1 MVQDSGCHY
10 NNHHQQQ
17 KQLQAHKYAYQQ
29 QHHRYDHDN
38 EANDKMEN
46 VRVVVRTRPMDRNEI
61 QCGALSVIKVD
72 KLKRSITAVKP
83 PSNISNSNEPPKTYY
98 FDNVFDGDSSQLDLY
113 VDTARPIVEKVLEGY
128 NGTIFAYGQ
137 TGTGKTYTMSGNSE
151 TPQTKGIIPNAFAH
165 IFGHIAKAK
174 ENQKFLVRVSYMEIY
189 NEEVRDL
196 LGKDATKSLEVKERP
211 DIGVFVKDLSGY
223 VVHNADDLENIMKLG
238 NKNRVVGATK
248 MNLESSRSHAIF
260 SITIERSDISEDGQQ
275 YVRVGKL
282 QLVDLAGSERQSK
295 TQTSGQRLKEATKIN
310 FSLSVLGNVI
320 SALVDGKSAHIPYR
334 NSKLTR
340 LLQDSLGGNS
350 KTVMCATISP
360 ADTNYM
366 ETISTLRYASRAKG
380 IQNRMHLN
388 EEPKDALLRHFQEEI
403 ERLRK
408 QLEEGYE
415 GECIDNTLIGADI
428 DIEDDLNDD
437 DEGDDEDDD
446 ENHDNNDNIEN
457 NNVELN
463 GVRIYDTKSNEMK
476 DRRPKYK
483 NNHEKNNM
491 EKKERHEK
499 QLIKKEALE
508 RRKREHQHEI
518 ANAKS
523 EQEQL
528 RNKLISLE
536 GKILVGGENLLEKA
550 QIQQKLLE
558 QSVKELEQRERTEQ
572 TLRETL
578 QQKET
583 ERIDIEERYSSLQEA
598 NTGITKKIHRVMQML
613 LGIKAE
619 LADQQQEHQREKEA
633 IYENIRSLS
642 RELALCELVLNSYT
656 PKEYQSMIGKYTQ
669 WNEDIGE
676 WQLKCVAYTGNN
688 MRKHIVDNKE
698 AIKKEYTDFIDLS
711 QVYLSY
717 NSECVTQPIR
727 PKSSLGSSRPR
738 TSGVPR
744 PTTARRY

>member
-1 MVQDSGCHY
+1 MTED
-10 NNHHQQQ
+10 NNEQQ
-17 KQLQAHKYAYQQ
+17 A
-29 QHHRYDHDN
+29 
-38 EANDKMEN
+38 EVEN
-46 VRVVVRTRPMDRNEI
+46 VRVVVRARPMDRNEI
-61 QCGALSVIKVD
+61 MSGSLSVIKVD
-72 KLKRSITAVKP
+72 KLKRAITVVKP
-83 PSNISNSNEPPKTYY
+83 NATSNEPPKTYC
-98 FDNVFDGDSSQLDLY
+98 FDNVFDGESNQLDLY

-128 NGTIFAYGQ
+128 NGTILAYGQ
-137 TGTGKTYTMSGNSE
+137 TGTGKTYTMSGSAE
-151 TPQTKGIIPNAFAH
+151 SPQTKGIIPNAFAH
-165 IFGHIAKAK
+165 IFGHIAKAR

-196 LGKDATKSLEVKERP
+196 LGKDVTKSLEVKERP

-223 VVHNADDLENIMKLG
+223 VVHNADDLENIMRLG
-238 NKNRVVGATK
+238 NKNRAVGATK

-260 SITIERSDISEDGQQ
+260 SITIERSELGEGGQQ
-275 YVRVGKL
+275 HVRMGKL

-295 TQTSGQRLKEATKIN
+295 TQASGQRLKEATKIN
-310 FSLSVLGNVI
+310 LSLSVLGNVI

-366 ETISTLRYASRAKG
+366 ETISTLRYASRAKN
-380 IQNRMHLN
+380 IQNRMHVN

-415 GECIDNTLIGADI
+415 EDLVEGEEEEE
-428 DIEDDLNDD
+428 EDDDD
-437 DEGDDEDDD
+437 DE
-446 ENHDNNDNIEN
+446 IESE
-457 NNVELN
+457 VLADTQSQLN
-463 GVRIYDTKSNEMK
+463 S
-476 DRRPKYK
+476 
-483 NNHEKNNM
+483 
-491 EKKERHEK
+491 EKKEIREK
-499 QLIKKEALE
+499 RLAKKEALE

-550 QIQQKLLE
+550 QTQQKLLE
-558 QSVKELEQRERTEQ
+558 QSLEELEERERAEQ
-572 TLRETL
+572 ALRETL

-613 LGIKAE
+613 MGAKAE

-642 RELALCELVLNSYT
+642 RELALCELVLNSYI
-656 PKEYQSMIGKYTQ
+656 PKEYQSMINQYTH

-688 MRKHIVDNKE
+688 MRKHISEPKDDNRD
-698 AIKKEYTDFIDLS
+698 ANDFVDLS
-711 QVYLSY
+711 HVYLSY
-717 NSECVTQPIR
+717 NSESVTQPMR
-727 PKSSLGSSRPR
+727 AKSSLGSARPR

>member
-1 MVQDSGCHY
+1 MTED
-10 NNHHQQQ
+10 NNEQQ
-17 KQLQAHKYAYQQ
+17 A
-29 QHHRYDHDN
+29 
-38 EANDKMEN
+38 EVEN
-46 VRVVVRTRPMDRNEI
+46 VRVVVRARPMDRNEI
-61 QCGALSVIKVD
+61 MSGSLSVIKVD
-72 KLKRSITAVKP
+72 KLKRAITVVKP
-83 PSNISNSNEPPKTYY
+83 NATSNEPPKTYY
-98 FDNVFDGDSSQLDLY
+98 FDNVFDGESNQLDLY

-128 NGTIFAYGQ
+128 NGTILAYGQ
-137 TGTGKTYTMSGNSE
+137 TGTGKTYTMSGNAES
-151 TPQTKGIIPNAFAH
+151 PQTKGIIPNAFAH
-165 IFGHIAKAK
+165 IFGHIAKAR

-196 LGKDATKSLEVKERP
+196 LGKDVTKSLEVKERP

-223 VVHNADDLENIMKLG
+223 VVHNADDLENIMRLG
-238 NKNRVVGATK
+238 NKNRAVGATK

-260 SITIERSDISEDGQQ
+260 SITIERSELGEGGQQ
-275 YVRVGKL
+275 HVRMGKL

-295 TQTSGQRLKEATKIN
+295 TQASGQRLKEATKIN
-310 FSLSVLGNVI
+310 LSLSVLGNVI

-366 ETISTLRYASRAKG
+366 ETISTLRYASRAKN
-380 IQNRMHLN
+380 IQNRMHVN

-415 GECIDNTLIGADI
+415 EELVEGEEEEEEGD
-428 DIEDDLNDD
+428 DD
-437 DEGDDEDDD
+437 DE
-446 ENHDNNDNIEN
+446 IETE
-457 NNVELN
+457 VLADAQPQLN
-463 GVRIYDTKSNEMK
+463 S
-476 DRRPKYK
+476 
-483 NNHEKNNM
+483 
-491 EKKERHEK
+491 EKKEIREK
-499 QLIKKEALE
+499 RLAKKEALE

-550 QIQQKLLE
+550 QTQQKLLE
-558 QSVKELEQRERTEQ
+558 QSLEELGERERAEQ
-572 TLRETL
+572 ALRETL

-613 LGIKAE
+613 MGVKAE

-642 RELALCELVLNSYT
+642 RELALCELVLNSYI
-656 PKEYQSMIGKYTQ
+656 PKEYQSMINQYTH

-688 MRKHIVDNKE
+688 MRKHISETKDNNKD
-698 AIKKEYTDFIDLS
+698 ANDLIDLS
-711 QVYLSY
+711 HVYLSY
-717 NSECVTQPIR
+717 NSESVTQPMR
-727 PKSSLGSSRPR
+727 AKSSLGSARPR

>member
-1 MVQDSGCHY
+1 MTED
-10 NNHHQQQ
+10 NNEQQ
-17 KQLQAHKYAYQQ
+17 A
-29 QHHRYDHDN
+29 
-38 EANDKMEN
+38 EVEN

-61 QCGALSVIKVD
+61 MSGSLSVIKVD
-72 KLKRSITAVKP
+72 KLKRAITVVKP
-83 PSNISNSNEPPKTYY
+83 NATSNEPPKTYY
-98 FDNVFDGDSSQLDLY
+98 FDNVFDGESNQLDLY

-128 NGTIFAYGQ
+128 NGTILAYGQ
-137 TGTGKTYTMSGNSE
+137 TGTGKTYTMSGNAES
-151 TPQTKGIIPNAFAH
+151 PQTKGIIPNAFAH
-165 IFGHIAKAK
+165 IFGHIAKAR

-196 LGKDATKSLEVKERP
+196 LGKDVTKSLEVKERP

-223 VVHNADDLENIMKLG
+223 VVHNADDLENIMRLG
-238 NKNRVVGATK
+238 NKNRAVGATK

-260 SITIERSDISEDGQQ
+260 SITIERSELGEGGQQ
-275 YVRVGKL
+275 HVRMGKL

-295 TQTSGQRLKEATKIN
+295 TQASGQRLKEATKIN
-310 FSLSVLGNVI
+310 LSLSVLGNVI

-366 ETISTLRYASRAKG
+366 ETISTLRYASRAKN
-380 IQNRMHLN
+380 IQNRMHVN

-415 GECIDNTLIGADI
+415 EELVEGEEEEEEGD
-428 DIEDDLNDD
+428 DD
-437 DEGDDEDDD
+437 DE
-446 ENHDNNDNIEN
+446 IETE
-457 NNVELN
+457 VLADAQPQLN
-463 GVRIYDTKSNEMK
+463 S
-476 DRRPKYK
+476 
-483 NNHEKNNM
+483 
-491 EKKERHEK
+491 EKKEIREK
-499 QLIKKEALE
+499 RLAKKEALE

-550 QIQQKLLE
+550 QTQQKLLE
-558 QSVKELEQRERTEQ
+558 QSLEELEERERAEQ
-572 TLRETL
+572 ALRETL

-613 LGIKAE
+613 MGVKAE

-642 RELALCELVLNSYT
+642 RELALCELVLNSYI
-656 PKEYQSMIGKYTQ
+656 PKEYQSMINQYTH

-688 MRKHIVDNKE
+688 MRKHISETKDNNKD
-698 AIKKEYTDFIDLS
+698 ANDLIDLS
-711 QVYLSY
+711 HVYLSY
-717 NSECVTQPIR
+717 NSESVTQPMR
-727 PKSSLGSSRPR
+727 AKSSLGSARPR

>member
-1 MVQDSGCHY
+1 MTED
-10 NNHHQQQ
+10 NNEQQ
-17 KQLQAHKYAYQQ
+17 A
-29 QHHRYDHDN
+29 
-38 EANDKMEN
+38 EVEN

-61 QCGALSVIKVD
+61 MSGSLSVIKVD
-72 KLKRSITAVKP
+72 KLKRAITVVKP
-83 PSNISNSNEPPKTYY
+83 NATSNEPPKTYY
-98 FDNVFDGDSSQLDLY
+98 FDNVFDGESNQLDLY

-128 NGTIFAYGQ
+128 NGTILAYGQ
-137 TGTGKTYTMSGNSE
+137 TGTGKTYTMSGNAES
-151 TPQTKGIIPNAFAH
+151 PQTKGIIPNAFAH
-165 IFGHIAKAK
+165 IFGHIAKAR

-196 LGKDATKSLEVKERP
+196 LGKDVTKSLEVKERP

-223 VVHNADDLENIMKLG
+223 VVHNADDLENIMRLG
-238 NKNRVVGATK
+238 NKNRAVGATK

-260 SITIERSDISEDGQQ
+260 SITIERSELGEGGQQ
-275 YVRVGKL
+275 HVRMGKL

-295 TQTSGQRLKEATKIN
+295 TQASGQRLKEATKIN
-310 FSLSVLGNVI
+310 LSLSVLGNVI

-366 ETISTLRYASRAKG
+366 ETISTLRYASRAKN
-380 IQNRMHLN
+380 IQNRMHVN

-415 GECIDNTLIGADI
+415 EELVEGEEEEEEGD
-428 DIEDDLNDD
+428 DD
-437 DEGDDEDDD
+437 DEIETEVLADAQPQL
-446 ENHDNNDNIEN
+446 NN
-457 NNVELN
+457 
-463 GVRIYDTKSNEMK
+463 
-476 DRRPKYK
+476 
-483 NNHEKNNM
+483 
-491 EKKERHEK
+491 EKKELREK
-499 QLIKKEALE
+499 RLAKKEALE

-550 QIQQKLLE
+550 QTQQKLLE
-558 QSVKELEQRERTEQ
+558 QSLEELEERERAEQ
-572 TLRETL
+572 ALRETL

-613 LGIKAE
+613 MGVKAE

-642 RELALCELVLNSYT
+642 RELALCELVLNSYI
-656 PKEYQSMIGKYTQ
+656 PKEYQSMINQYTH

-688 MRKHIVDNKE
+688 MRKHISETKDNNKD
-698 AIKKEYTDFIDLS
+698 ANDLIDLS
-711 QVYLSY
+711 HVYLSY
-717 NSECVTQPIR
+717 NSESVTQPMR
-727 PKSSLGSSRPR
+727 AKSSLGSARPR